1 VNLAPAVTVTS
12 TVNGTRTRAAASG
25 ARSWLVALTALVLS
39 ANMIA
44 SRHLLADSYYDLYAG
59 RYLAQHGIP
68 QVNVVTVAAHGSPW
82 IDQQWLAQLLYY
94 WAWRAGGYPALAA
107 FSVVLVTSGF
117 AVLALMLLH
126 RGVPPSRMF
135 GWTLAAFLV
144 CLGNTGI
151 RAQSFA
157 YPCFALT
164 LWLLLEDDRS
174 PRLRAQ
180 TWLLAPLLVFW
191 ANTHGSVL
199 LGSALVV
206 LYAGYRAA
214 KALARHDPRALLA
227 YLGLAVTAAAAVL
240 CTPYGTGVARYYRSV
255 IANPV
260 LSRNV
265 TEWGP
270 PTVANPMSWAFFTLA
285 AATVIAVAIAWRRG
299 TRPDPLLGAMAL
311 VLLVAALTAIRNQA
325 WFGFAASLL
334 AADTLARAS
343 SGRQVV
349 FGDAFR
355 RTIAGVLCGLAVA
368 SLAVLTLTPGR
379 NFETLIPRQAIDA
392 AAAAAATDPGA
403 RILGDEWSSSAM
415 LWLHPAMSGR
425 VGFDARLEQY
435 SGPELSGYFSFL
447 YAAGPGWQR
456 IMRGYGLVVVSR
468 HEHPQLAADLARL
481 PGWRTVYR
489 DRDGIVLEKRAGP

>member
-1 VNLAPAVTVTS
+1 
-12 TVNGTRTRAAASG
+12 
-25 ARSWLVALTALVLS
+25 
-39 ANMIA
+39 M
-44 SRHLLADSYYDLYAG
+44 
-59 RYLAQHGIP
+59 
-68 QVNVVTVAAHGSPW
+68 
-82 IDQQWLAQLLYY
+82 
-94 WAWRAGGYPALAA
+94 
-107 FSVVLVTSGF
+107 
-117 AVLALMLLH
+117 M
-126 RGVPPSRMF
+126 
-135 GWTLAAFLV
+135 
-144 CLGNTGI
+144 
-151 RAQSFA
+151 
-157 YPCFALT
+157 
-164 LWLLLEDDRS
+164 
-174 PRLRAQ
+174 
-180 TWLLAPLLVFW
+180 
-191 ANTHGSVL
+191 
-199 LGSALVV
+199 
-206 LYAGYRAA
+206 
-214 KALARHDPRALLA
+214 
-227 YLGLAVTAAAAVL
+227 
-240 CTPYGTGVARYYRSV
+240 
-255 IANPV
+255 
-260 LSRNV
+260 
-265 TEWGP
+265 
-270 PTVANPMSWAFFTLA
+270 
-285 AATVIAVAIAWRRG
+285 WRRG